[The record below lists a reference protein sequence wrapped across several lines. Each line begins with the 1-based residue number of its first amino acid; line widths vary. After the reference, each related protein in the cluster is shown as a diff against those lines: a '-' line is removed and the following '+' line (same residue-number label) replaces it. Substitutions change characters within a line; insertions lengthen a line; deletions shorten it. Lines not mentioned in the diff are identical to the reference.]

1 MVAPLFGYYLIKPK
15 VGKDEKPEPLYQ
27 SRFYVFFRK
36 LLTWCLTHRIIV
48 IGGTAA
54 MFVLSLGL
62 MKLIPQEF
70 FPPSLRPELIGK

>member
-15 VGKDEKPEPLYQ
+15 VAQGTEPEPLYQ

-36 LLTWCLTHRIIV
+36 VLTWCLTHRALV

-54 MFVLSLGL
+54 MFILSVGL
-62 MKLIPQEF
+62 MNS
-70 FPPSLRPELIGK
+70 FPRNFSRLSQTGTHR